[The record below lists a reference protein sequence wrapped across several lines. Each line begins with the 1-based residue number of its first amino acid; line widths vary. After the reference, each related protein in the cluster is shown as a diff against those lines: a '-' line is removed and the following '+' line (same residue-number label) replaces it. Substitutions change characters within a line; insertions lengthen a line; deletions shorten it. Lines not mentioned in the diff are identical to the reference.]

1 VTYMQKLP
9 SRGLLSIYSVLQ
21 KEVALW
27 KKLTVHNNPDR
38 EVQRLS
44 SVLVPVASLL
54 LLVLV

>member
-1 VTYMQKLP
+1 MQKLP